1 MGTVIRLRQLGRG
14 NSVNPCEPFDS
25 EAFDPCLLRNE
36 LEFSICFKAVS
47 SQTEIAP
54 VMPVKIVA
62 SILCTP
68 MRAFG
73 VSATAIAPKLEE
85 NKNRYDLKRG
95 LCL

>member
-1 MGTVIRLRQLGRG
+1 MNW
-14 NSVNPCEPFDS
+14 NSPFVS
-25 EAFDPCLLRNE
+25 
-36 LEFSICFKAVS
+36 KAVS

-73 VSATAIAPKLEE
+73 VSATAIAPKTG
-85 NKNRYDLKRG
+85 RRTRTG
-95 LCL
+95 MT